1 MKISEIKGKENIRTA
16 VNKLLPLCKKIAR
29 NTDIAKVLET
39 EKSYTSFLQAVIE
52 YEYDTAVEIFA
63 VLNGKEVEQYINEAS
78 AATIIGDLYSLL
90 YDPELMALFGLPAPI
105 SEKTSSGAAGT
116 SEEATSNKAK

>member
-29 NTDIAKVLET
+29 NTDIAKVLDT
-39 EKSYTSFLQAVIE
+39 EKSYTAFLQAVIE

-63 VLNGKEVEQYINEAS
+63 VLNGKNVEQYINEAS

>member
-1 MKISEIKGKENIRTA
+1 MKLSEIKGKENIQKA
-16 VNKLLPLCKKIAR
+16 VYKLLPLCKQIAR
-29 NTDIAKVLET
+29 NADIDKVLQEQ
-39 EKSYTSFLQAVIE
+39 KSYTAFLQAVIE
-52 YEYDTAVEIFA
+52 YEYDAAVGIFA
-63 VLNGKEVEQYINEAS
+63 VLNEKNVEQYINEAS
-78 AATIIGDLYSLL
+78 AATIIGDLCSLL